1 MTCSKSTQPC
11 PNVQIPLGGFDQT
24 LSETR
29 VGDKVR
35 WVRAGLRQVRGL
47 CLVGSGRVRVR
58 VVEFGTGPAR
68 LCRWS
73 GLVGSLLNPTTRT
86 RPDMSAPATRS
97 PTKSGP
103 CQTPLRAPTD
113 SVCDPTRPDQT
124 HGRSPYMSTTRQSR
138 RTCRR
143 PKRSVGLVRS
153 VQWNLDVTRRVRR
166 LQRN

>member
-1 MTCSKSTQPC
+1 MSKCPNSSRRVRPDFVGDPGRRQSPLGPRGSTTSPRTLSGRVGSSPC
-11 PNVQIPLGGFDQT
+11 PCSRIRHGPGQT
-24 LSETR
+24 LS
-29 VGDKVR
+29 
-35 WVRAGLRQVRGL
+35 
-47 CLVGSGRVRVR
+47 LV
-58 VVEFGTGPAR
+58 
-68 LCRWS
+68 WS

-103 CQTPLRAPTD
+103 CQTPLHAPTD
-113 SVCDPTRPDQT
+113 FVCDPTRPDQT
-124 HGRSPYMSTTRQSR
+124 HGRSPYMSTTRQGR

-143 PKRSVGLVRS
+143 PKRSVGPVRS